1 MLLEGYLEKAGAFIT
16 EKERDGIKESG
27 RMMAQIMAVRF
38 LTDYIAGDV
47 YYKIDYPEHNLVRA
61 RAQIALMKAM
71 DRRWNEF

>member
-1 MLLEGYLEKAGAFIT
+1 
-16 EKERDGIKESG
+16 
-27 RMMAQIMAVRF
+27 MMAQIMAVRF